1 VIKALEPEAMTSV
14 FRVLAGISRPK
25 RPPIEFEIDSDV
37 TVKEV
42 VAKERTEQWIDTV
55 VKMLMFGYNESF
67 LNVYRGVF
75 GGILLPFVLG
85 FIMFGI
91 NLFVD
96 SWAVSLTISPL
107 TVIPAMLFYLN
118 RLKLN
123 SRRTLYREL
132 KDLYD
137 EDESRGRRVFVAL
150 YKNYRIIGHLASSP
164 YHRQTAQLSHFFVRK
179 EYRNRGVGTKLLNEA
194 RDNLRR
200 QRYKKIRF
208 GVWNFQTEFLEDIR
222 YNKKDVCRHACTKK
236 LATVI
241 PFINSNVLEY
251 VMDMDL
257 ES

>member
-1 VIKALEPEAMTSV
+1 MASV
-14 FRVLAGISRPK
+14 FKVLAGFSRPK
-25 RPPIEFEIDSDV
+25 RRPIEFQLDNDIR
-37 TVKEV
+37 VKEV
-42 VAKERTEQWIDTV
+42 EAKERTEQWVDNVI
-55 VKMLMFGYNESF
+55 KMLMFGYNESF

-85 FIMFGI
+85 LIMFFI

-150 YKNYRIIGHLASSP
+150 YKNYRIIGH
-164 YHRQTAQLSHFFVRK
+164 
-179 EYRNRGVGTKLLNEA
+179 
-194 RDNLRR
+194 
-200 QRYKKIRF
+200 
-208 GVWNFQTEFLEDIR
+208 
-222 YNKKDVCRHACTKK
+222 
-236 LATVI
+236 
-241 PFINSNVLEY
+241 
-251 VMDMDL
+251 
-257 ES
+257 